1 MFKTNSVH
9 ASVKFGL
16 FELFFK
22 TCHYWNLGKQNAG
35 ILRLANF
42 CGSYFMIKL
51 YIFLV
56 LLLVK

>member
-22 TCHYWNLGKQNAG
+22 TCLYWNLGKQNAG

-51 YIFLV
+51 YIFWFYC
-56 LLLVK
+56 